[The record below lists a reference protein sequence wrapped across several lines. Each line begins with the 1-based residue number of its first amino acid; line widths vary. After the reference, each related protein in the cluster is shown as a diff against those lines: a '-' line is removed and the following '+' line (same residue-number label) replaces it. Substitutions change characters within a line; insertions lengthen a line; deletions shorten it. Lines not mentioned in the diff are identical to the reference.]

1 MKDAT
6 LTKDRT
12 FAQKRIGILGGSFN
26 PAHRGHLHVSKQ
38 ALDLMYLD
46 EVWWMVSPQN
56 PLKSA
61 NGMADFRMR
70 IESAQIIA
78 NDNRIRVTDIEV
90 DLGTKYTAETLK
102 KLKEFHPKANFVWLM
117 GADNLIQI
125 SKWKD
130 WQDIFKTVPIA
141 VFTRPTYTGRAL
153 SGFAA
158 KRFARYKISES
169 QVNKLSIMKAP
180 AWSFLN
186 IKPDAISA
194 TRVRA
199 GIGAINF
206 Y

>member
-1 MKDAT
+1 MKDTT
-6 LTKDRT
+6 LEKGKT

-56 PLKSA
+56 PLKSS
-61 NGMADFRMR
+61 NGMADFGAR
-70 IESAQIIA
+70 IESAQIMA
-78 NDNRIRVTDIEV
+78 KDSRIRVTDIEA
-90 DLGTKYTAETLK
+90 DLGTTYTAESLK
-102 KLKEFHPKANFVWLM
+102 KLKEIYSKVNFVWLM

-125 SKWKD
+125 SKWRD
-130 WQDIFKTVPIA
+130 WEHIFKAVPIA
-141 VFTRPTYTGRAL
+141 VFTRPTYTRRAL
-153 SGFAA
+153 AGFAA
-158 KRFARYKISES
+158 KRFARYRIGEG
-169 QVNKLSIMKAP
+169 QVNKLSIMQAP

-186 IKPDAISA
+186 IKPDEISA

-199 GIGAINF
+199 GIGAIKF

>member
-1 MKDAT
+1 MNRDKSLAH
-6 LTKDRT
+6 
-12 FAQKRIGILGGSFN
+12 KRIGILGGSFN
-26 PAHRGHLHVSKQ
+26 PAHRGHLHVSRQ

-56 PLKSA
+56 PLKPS
-61 NGMADFRMR
+61 NGMADFDVR
-70 IESAQIIA
+70 IQSAQTMSQ
-78 NDNRIRVTDIEV
+78 DRRIRVTDIEIE
-90 DLGTKYTAETLK
+90 LGTTYTAETLK
-102 KLKEFHPKANFVWLM
+102 KLKQIYPKANFVWLM

-130 WQDIFKTVPIA
+130 WQDIFRTVPIA
-141 VFTRPTYTGRAL
+141 IFTRPTYTNRAL
-153 SGFAA
+153 AGFAA
-158 KRFARYKISES
+158 KRFARYRVSEG
-169 QVNKLSIMKAP
+169 QVRRLSVMQAP

-199 GIGAINF
+199 GIGAIKF

>member
-1 MKDAT
+1 MIKDN
-6 LTKDRT
+6 T

-56 PLKSA
+56 PLKSS
-61 NGMADFRMR
+61 NGMAEFAVR
-70 IESAQIIA
+70 IESAHIMA
-78 NDNRIRVTDIEV
+78 RDSRIRVTDIEA
-90 DLGTKYTAETLK
+90 DLGTTYTAETLK
-102 KLKEFHPKANFVWLM
+102 KLKEIYSKANFVWLM

-125 SKWKD
+125 SKWRD
-130 WQDIFKTVPIA
+130 WQDIFRAVPIA
-141 VFTRPTYTGRAL
+141 VFTRPTYTNRAL
-153 SGFAA
+153 AGFAA
-158 KRFARYKISES
+158 KRFSRYRIGEV
-169 QVNKLSIMKAP
+169 QVNKLSVMQAP

-199 GIGAINF
+199 GIGAIKF

>member
-1 MKDAT
+1 MNRDKS
-6 LTKDRT
+6 
-12 FAQKRIGILGGSFN
+12 FAHKRIGILGGSFN
-26 PAHRGHLHVSKQ
+26 PAHRGHLHVSRQ

-56 PLKSA
+56 PLKRS
-61 NGMADFRMR
+61 NGMADLDVRTQ
-70 IESAQIIA
+70 SAHAMSQ
-78 NDNRIRVTDIEV
+78 DRRIRVTDIEIE
-90 DLGTKYTAETLK
+90 LGTTYTAETLK
-102 KLKEFHPKANFVWLM
+102 RLKEIYPKTNFVWLM

-130 WQDIFKTVPIA
+130 WQDIFRTVPIA
-141 VFTRPTYTGRAL
+141 IFTRPTYTNRAL
-153 SGFAA
+153 AGFAA
-158 KRFARYKISES
+158 KRFARYRVSEG
-169 QVNKLSIMKAP
+169 QVRRLSVMQAP

-199 GIGAINF
+199 GIGAIKF

>member
-158 KRFARYKISES
+158 KRFARYKISKG

>member
-1 MKDAT
+1 LNRDKS
-6 LTKDRT
+6 
-12 FAQKRIGILGGSFN
+12 FAHKRIGILGGSFN
-26 PAHRGHLHVSKQ
+26 PAHRGHLHVSRQ

-56 PLKSA
+56 PLKPS
-61 NGMADFRMR
+61 NGMADFDVR
-70 IESAQIIA
+70 IQSAQTISQ
-78 NDNRIRVTDIEV
+78 DRHIRVTDIEIE
-90 DLGTKYTAETLK
+90 LGTTYTAETLK
-102 KLKEFHPKANFVWLM
+102 KLKQIYPKANFVWLM

-130 WQDIFKTVPIA
+130 WQDIFRTVPIA
-141 VFTRPTYTGRAL
+141 IFTRPTYTNRAL
-153 SGFAA
+153 AGFAA
-158 KRFARYKISES
+158 KRFARYRVSEG
-169 QVNKLSIMKAP
+169 QVRRLSVMQAP

-199 GIGAINF
+199 GIGAIKF

>member
-1 MKDAT
+1 MIKDN
-6 LTKDRT
+6 T

-56 PLKSA
+56 PLKSS
-61 NGMADFRMR
+61 NGMAEFGVR
-70 IESAQIIA
+70 IESAHIMA
-78 NDNRIRVTDIEV
+78 RDSRIRVTDIEA
-90 DLGTKYTAETLK
+90 DLGTTYTAETLR
-102 KLKEFHPKANFVWLM
+102 KLKEIYSKANFVWLM

-125 SKWKD
+125 SKWRD
-130 WQDIFKTVPIA
+130 WQDIFRAVPIA
-141 VFTRPTYTGRAL
+141 VFTRPTYTNRAL
-153 SGFAA
+153 TGFAA
-158 KRFARYKISES
+158 KRFSRYRIGEG
-169 QVNKLSIMKAP
+169 QVSKLSVMQAP

-199 GIGAINF
+199 GIGAIKF